1 MKEKL
6 KWPIMKPAL
15 IVSIPIKIPVI
26 TESFAIMPAKNVQCP
41 PFIFS
46 GFLFGNKGQYSRWQT
61 ETLLN

>member
-26 TESFAIMPAKNVQCP
+26 TESFAIMPAKNVQAHLS
-41 PFIFS
+41 FS
-46 GFLFGNKGQYSRWQT
+46 LGFFLVIKANIHVGRRR
-61 ETLLN
+61 LC